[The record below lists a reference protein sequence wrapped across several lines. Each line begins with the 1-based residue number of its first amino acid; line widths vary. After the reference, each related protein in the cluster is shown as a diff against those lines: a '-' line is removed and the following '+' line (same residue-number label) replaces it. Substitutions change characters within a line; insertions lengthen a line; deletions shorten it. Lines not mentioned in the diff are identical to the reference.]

1 MFCLNKSKQEF
12 ATQLDKEKL
21 TQNIMPLFLKLT
33 TDDQD
38 TVRLLTVEDLVQ
50 ISRLMSN
57 EEKKQSLLPILK
69 SLGQDKSWR
78 VRYMV
83 ASKFAEVSTYL
94 NVIPRILIL
103 NFNV

>member
-1 MFCLNKSKQEF
+1 M
-12 ATQLDKEKL
+12 DKEKL
-21 TQNIMPLFLKLT
+21 TQHIMPLFLKLT

-50 ISRLMSN
+50 ISRLMSS
-57 EEKKQSLLPILK
+57 EEKKQNLLPILK

-83 ASKFAEVSTYL
+83 ASNFAEVRKHLT
-94 NVIPRILIL
+94 
-103 NFNV
+103 